1 MGPIPGPPPMIRNS
15 LILPSYRG
23 HTDWRSRT
31 HQYHHC
37 THRRSRPQ
45 HRGCDGFRAGQWS
58 VSCGMGQNIRSGCG
72 LGSHLTSCVNS
83 FVRLQDWFSAIFNTF
98 LDNENLITLL
108 ENISSQKSPLV
119 SFLGKLNL
127 MDYWYKV
134 E

>member
-1 MGPIPGPPPMIRNS
+1 
-15 LILPSYRG
+15 
-23 HTDWRSRT
+23 
-31 HQYHHC
+31 
-37 THRRSRPQ
+37 
-45 HRGCDGFRAGQWS
+45 
-58 VSCGMGQNIRSGCG
+58 MGQNIRSGCG